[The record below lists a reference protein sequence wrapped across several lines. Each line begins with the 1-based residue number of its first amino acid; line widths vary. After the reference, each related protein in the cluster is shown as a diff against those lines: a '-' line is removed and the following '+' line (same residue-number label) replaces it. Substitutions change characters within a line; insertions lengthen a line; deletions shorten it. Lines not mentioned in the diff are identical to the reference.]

1 MEPMSSI
8 IKELQYENTNY
19 IIPYQSRSI
28 HNIHIPK
35 VYMHK
40 MLAFPFDSKLKF
52 CLIDSGKII
61 FIEKCVC
68 VNVY

>member
-1 MEPMSSI
+1 MKI
-8 IKELQYENTNY
+8 QTTLYHTKAAVFT
-19 IIPYQSRSI
+19 SI

-40 MLAFPFDSKLKF
+40 MLAFPFNSKLKF

-68 VNVY
+68 VNVYERIQWIC